1 MKQTQK
7 VIVNTKSNFRNLNGK
22 ELNVCEIAGTRVSV
36 KVYDEIVGRLVTVDF
51 TIKEV
56 AKFIS

>member
-1 MKQTQK
+1 MNTQTK

-36 KVYDEIVGRLVTVDF
+36 KIYDEAIGKLVTVDF
-51 TIKEV
+51 NVKEV
-56 AKFIS
+56 VKFVA